1 MFAYKKYVT
10 IKDPRKLE
18 LTGLPF
24 RAGQRVE
31 VVIIAEDNEREARV
45 AELRTLFKKTQGLP
59 QVQTISEDVIAEE
72 IEANRAASPNA
83 TISSA
88 SFPRRS

>member
-1 MFAYKKYVT
+1 MLAYKRYVT
-10 IKDPRKLE
+10 IKDPAKLE

-31 VVIIAEDNEREARV
+31 VVVIADDEERQARV
-45 AELRTLFKKTQGLP
+45 EKLQALFKKTQALP

-72 IEANRAASPNA
+72 IEEYRAG
-83 TISSA
+83 
-88 SFPRRS
+88 R